1 MPYWK
6 GSKYFVQCPTIK
18 SYLLKQKFVQSILSQ
33 PITVIPIHLLSVDFL
48 IIFRSTIAI
57 FKPTTYHIELSSKVE
72 KPENARTWPHQR
84 TLTVRLVSSWDWF
97 GFRCFK
103 TTKFYRW
110 VKSDPVKLKTSHTV
124 NIIPECFLAA
134 LHWSPIQTTTHV
146 TTSKHQAG
154 NDPCDHIQASSR

>member
-1 MPYWK
+1 MQY
-6 GSKYFVQCPTIK
+6 
-18 SYLLKQKFVQSILSQ
+18 ILSQ

-124 NIIPECFLAA
+124 NIIPMVNVFWPHSIDLQYRQ
-134 LHWSPIQTTTHV
+134 LPMWPHPSIKQVMTHV

-154 NDPCDHIQASSR
+154 NDPVLLASF